1 MLPASAFHSRA
12 GTHLRLHERQLHR
25 RQRVPQDGLL
35 DVQHRGGVVRDVDG
49 EVEAEGVDGV
59 PQVPHGA
66 VAQAPP
72 PLEVDAEERSVES
85 AESRAAKGGGGSRV
99 PRREWKPGRT
109 WRSKRMSIERR
120 NATSVPRLVM
130 VTPVSVA

>member
-1 MLPASAFHSRA
+1 MNGGR
-12 GTHLRLHERQLHR
+12 GVGGG
-25 RQRVPQDGLL
+25 RVPPREWNGEGG
-35 DVQHRGGVVRDVDG
+35 RGRGVPRRDWRTGSRIIVRSTHG

-99 PRREWKPGRT
+99 PSRVWKPGRT